1 MRKFKALIKLAFIA
15 LVIILV
21 FNHDAIL
28 KNMYPLQYEGYII
41 TYSREYSVD
50 PNLVAAVIK
59 AESKFENKAVSHRG
73 AYGLMQIMPD
83 TADWIASQSGM
94 GEITYDA
101 LYDPETNIKMGCW
114 YLNNL
119 STEFEGDLDLML
131 AAYNGGRGN
140 VQKWLKDDNYSKDG
154 ENLHAIPFKETKN
167 YVEKVNK
174 NYNMY
179 KKIYDLK

>member
-1 MRKFKALIKLAFIA
+1 MKALIKFVLLA

-21 FNHDAIL
+21 FNHDAVLEVI
-28 KNMYPLQYEGYII
+28 YPLKYESYII
-41 TYSREYSVD
+41 KYSKEYDVD

-59 AESKFENKAVSHRG
+59 AESKFKNDALSHRG

-83 TADWIASQSGM
+83 TADWIASQIGM
-94 GEITYDA
+94 GEITYDR

-119 STEFEGDLDLML
+119 SYEFNGDLDLMM

-154 ENLHAIPFKETKN
+154 ENLHVIPFKETDK
-167 YVEKVNK
+167 YVKKVNK

-179 KKIYDLK
+179 KKLYNLK

>member
-1 MRKFKALIKLAFIA
+1 MKKIKALIKFVLLA

-21 FNHDAIL
+21 FNHDAVLEVI
-28 KNMYPLQYEGYII
+28 YPLKYESYII
-41 TYSREYSVD
+41 KYSKEYDVD

-59 AESKFENKAVSHRG
+59 AESKFKNDALSHRG

-83 TADWIASQSGM
+83 TADWIASQIGM
-94 GEITYDA
+94 GEITYDR

-119 STEFEGDLDLML
+119 SYEFNGDLDLMM

-154 ENLHAIPFKETKN
+154 ENLHVIPFKETDK
-167 YVEKVNK
+167 YVKKVNK

-179 KKIYDLK
+179 KKLYNLK